1 MYITII
7 DSRNSLLGPL
17 HTAKA
22 VATSRRRRLAV
33 GTPQHMADALRT
45 SSSPPSS
52 SPMAQFGAAGE
63 PHFFA
68 QPNFLRHGPMTSW
81 VRPAVASPP
90 HTPLVTAGSTRRLCD
105 DGAARNGAAI
115 IN

>member
-1 MYITII
+1 MYITIS

-81 VRPAVASPP
+81 VRPAVASP

-105 DGAARNGAAI
+105 DGAARDGAAI
-115 IN
+115 ID